1 MYYALSYISNWEC
14 WSSKEI
20 EMKLF
25 EFHVAF
31 NYFEDWRWIRI
42 RDLWTN
48 ASRRVLCYIS
58 NWKSRSKSNN
68 SSSFFNHF
76 EDWRTRARY
85 DICKCIALAS
95 FVTFLIEN
103 LDRNR
108 IIRASSSFRTPLRLA
123 KKRGIEKSPSKS
135 NRSSSFFFR
144 ITLEQMQ
151 EEQGTI
157 HIRKNSGIVWCPS
170 TVDPRRPSPIVST
183 RRQWRFRNASSA
195 KQWSF
200 MRSRTRHNGRHSGSC
215 VTIDILSGVL
225 STLLTSFD
233 FTSFVHSQS
242 IQIRTLFTSLLF
254 LFSQS
259 VVQRRKA
266 KLE

>member
-95 FVTFLIEN
+95 FVTFLIKN

-108 IIRASSSFRTPLRLA
+108 IIRASSSFRTPLRSA

-135 NRSSSFFFR
+135 NRIFIFLSNHF
-144 ITLEQMQ
+144 
-151 EEQGTI
+151 GA
-157 HIRKNSGIVWCPS
+157 
-170 TVDPRRPSPIVST
+170 
-183 RRQWRFRNASSA
+183 NAGRARDDTYSQ
-195 KQWSF
+195 KQWHCL
-200 MRSRTRHNGRHSGSC
+200 MPVHGRSS
-215 VTIDILSGVL
+215 
-225 STLLTSFD
+225 
-233 FTSFVHSQS
+233 
-242 IQIRTLFTSLLF
+242 
-254 LFSQS
+254 
-259 VVQRRKA
+259 KA
-266 KLE
+266 FANCIH

>member
-1 MYYALSYISNWEC
+1 M
-14 WSSKEI
+14 
-20 EMKLF
+20 
-25 EFHVAF
+25 H
-31 NYFEDWRWIRI
+31 
-42 RDLWTN
+42 
-48 ASRRVLCYIS
+48 RVGVLRCIS
-58 NWKSRSKSNN
+58 NWKSRSKPNN
-68 SSSFFNHF
+68 SSFVFLSNTFKIGEKARNWKISIEIESFIFIFLSNHF
-76 EDWRTRARY
+76 GANAGRARDDTY
-85 DICKCIALAS
+85 SQKQWHCLM
-95 FVTFLIEN
+95 
-103 LDRNR
+103 
-108 IIRASSSFRTPLRLA
+108 P
-123 KKRGIEKSPSKS
+123 
-135 NRSSSFFFR
+135 
-144 ITLEQMQ
+144 
-151 EEQGTI
+151 
-157 HIRKNSGIVWCPS
+157 
-170 TVDPRRPSPIVST
+170 VDPQPKRRPSPIVST

-233 FTSFVHSQS
+233 FTSFVHPQS